1 MTMKKLFHFNFI
13 ISHSLTKQQE
23 ASFLD
28 DEELFLKTK
37 NYDYNLRFVANLVVV
52 PVSELNQSAV
62 SLIRK
67 MV

>member
-1 MTMKKLFHFNFI
+1 MMKRF
-13 ISHSLTKQQE
+13 
-23 ASFLD
+23 
-28 DEELFLKTK
+28 FLKTK

-67 MV
+67 MVWHNSTMAP